1 MADLIERLKT
11 MASKKSVAQLALE
24 TGINRQHIYRLLR
37 GENSPSLQITEKIA
51 RALGCEISLS
61 QTESSD
67 QLLAELATIGAPI
80 SSDPSLAKRKSPN
93 SILRAAL
100 QKGRKDPDINSIL
113 PVTLYKN
120 KSRLDWDFIL
130 ETEDPFYLGYT
141 LDMILQA
148 KDDHEIRELRLRISP
163 PATDFPIVPLIN
175 DSPSKRKIALMNH
188 TQNPIA
194 KYWHFLTLDTVE
206 SNTTRMKKWLRD
218 IR

>member
-11 MASKKSVAQLALE
+11 MASKKPVAQLALE

-80 SSDPSLAKRKSPN
+80 SSDPTLAKRKSPN

-100 QKGRKDPDINSIL
+100 QEGRKSPTINSIL
-113 PVTLYKN
+113 PVTLFKN
-120 KSRLDWDFIL
+120 KTLLDWEFIF
-130 ETEDPFYLGYT
+130 ETEESFYLGYI

-148 KDDHEIRELRLRISP
+148 KDDPEIRELKSRISLP
-163 PATDFPIVPLIN
+163 STDLQTVPLIDN
-175 DSPSKRKIALMNH
+175 SPSERKLALMKYK
-188 TQNPIA
+188 QNYIA
-194 KYWHFLTLDTVE
+194 KRWGFLTLDTID
-206 SNTTRMKKWLRD
+206 SNTARMKKWLRE
-218 IR
+218 I